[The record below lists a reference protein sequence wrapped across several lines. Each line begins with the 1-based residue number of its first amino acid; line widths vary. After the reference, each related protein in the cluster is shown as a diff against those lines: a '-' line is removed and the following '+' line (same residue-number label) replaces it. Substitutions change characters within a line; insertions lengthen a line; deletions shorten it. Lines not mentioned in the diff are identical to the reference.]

1 MAGIDVKAYC
11 VSRAMSVARE
21 MFSQKAI
28 GSTSDVRTWKRVGR
42 FVCPRLERESL
53 SQTNMRTVPH
63 WVSTQAS
70 QYTCDRQTR
79 PDETGQCRVS
89 MNII

>member
-28 GSTSDVRTWKRVGR
+28 GSTSDVTTWKRVGR

-53 SQTNMRTVPH
+53 SQTNMRTGPH
-63 WVSTQAS
+63 WVNTQAS

-79 PDETGQCRVS
+79 PDELGSVAFS
-89 MNII
+89 

>member
-11 VSRAMSVARE
+11 VSRAMSVAKE

-28 GSTSDVRTWKRVGR
+28 GSTSDVTTWKRVGR

>member
-11 VSRAMSVARE
+11 VSRAMSVAKE

-28 GSTSDVRTWKRVGR
+28 GSTSDVTTCKRVGR